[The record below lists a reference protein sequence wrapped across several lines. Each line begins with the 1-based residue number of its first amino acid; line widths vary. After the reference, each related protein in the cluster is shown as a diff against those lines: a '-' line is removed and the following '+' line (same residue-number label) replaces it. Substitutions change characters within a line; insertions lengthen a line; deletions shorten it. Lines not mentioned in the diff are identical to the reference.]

1 MTKFKSLIS
10 FSLIYTL
17 VFSFTGCVGAPKTV
31 ELDTERPIQ
40 TIETHGNNYIYAQD
54 DVQLET
60 KFMRDLINVN
70 DDWTKDIKKANRSYV
85 GALSTYFLSVV
96 GLIGCLAVDSD
107 KSDTQAA
114 WCGSSVGLALIT
126 IPLARRGNKYRHKVV
141 KSYNNEFQ
149 KP

>member
-1 MTKFKSLIS
+1 MIKSLIS
-10 FSLIYTL
+10 FSLTCTL
-17 VFSFTGCVGAPKTV
+17 IFSFTGCVGAPKTA
-31 ELDTERPIQ
+31 ELDIEKPIQ
-40 TIETHGNNYIYAQD
+40 TIETHGNNYLYAQD

-60 KFMRDLINVN
+60 KFMRDMINVN
-70 DDWTKDIKKANRSYV
+70 DEWIGDIKKSNRAYV

-107 KSDTQAA
+107 KSSTQAA

-141 KSYNNEFQ
+141 KSYNDEFKQ
-149 KP
+149 P